1 VLTLDI
7 LIAWFPVGC
16 MTETFR
22 DEFLYKVTLGMDNDV
37 SSGTIESSQ
46 LSRSKQIAVEPYPIS
61 VMEALM

>member
-1 VLTLDI
+1 
-7 LIAWFPVGC
+7 